1 MKRALL
7 ESLTTSWPPSPFRL
21 DQLPWDFLIPS
32 TASLGLA
39 PSGVGCPFPP
49 RFRSQVF
56 ATSQRFPSMPELRSL
71 VSCRSHSWDRPFRA
85 FPSQELRTP
94 LGVACS
100 LAVIYRVLG
109 RAARTFSPAVS
120 PTPESL
126 HTRWPGSPSGY
137 ELPFL
142 GPRSNLSQPVTALTG
157 RSSFGS
163 WSPWVRGD
171 GLGPFRDFTCFE
183 ASRSSCES
191 VHVRREL
198 PHAARPLLSWVS
210 APPELS
216 PSTARGPVDPPGDN
230 PTP

>member
-1 MKRALL
+1 VKRALL

-39 PSGVGCPFPP
+39 PSGVGCPFPL

-56 ATSQRFPSMPELRSL
+56 ATSQRFPSMPELRGL

-100 LAVIYRVLG
+100 LAVIHRVLG

-120 PTPESL
+120 PTPESFRP
-126 HTRWPGSPSGY
+126 RWPGSPSGY

-142 GPRSNLSQPVTALTG
+142 GPRFHPVREG
-157 RSSFGS
+157 IV
-163 WSPWVRGD
+163 VRLLVA
-171 GLGPFRDFTCFE
+171 LGP
-183 ASRSSCES
+183 
-191 VHVRREL
+191 RRR
-198 PHAARPLLSWVS
+198 ARPVPRLHLLRS
-210 APPELS
+210 LS
-216 PSTARGPVDPPGDN
+216 FLLRIRSRAT
-230 PTP
+230 